1 MRYLILILFLAIG
14 FTSQSQSPYQTETG
28 TEIGIFGAG
37 LTLSGISG
45 YINAK
50 NDILNPEDLEL
61 LDANN
66 IWKFDRWVT
75 KQYNLKAKKSSD
87 IVLYT
92 SFVLP
97 LTLLADENAR
107 GDFGKVGLMSVQTLL
122 LNSGLT
128 NITKTTVKRPRPY
141 LYNEDVALRLKL
153 KKSDRYSFF
162 SGHTS
167 TTAAMSFLTASM
179 YNDYN
184 PGNNNTVIWGLAAL
198 IPAYTGMQRVRA
210 GKHFLSDVIVGYV
223 VGAGVGLLGPALH
236 RH

>member
-1 MRYLILILFLAIG
+1 M
-14 FTSQSQSPYQTETG
+14 
-28 TEIGIFGAG
+28 
-37 LTLSGISG
+37 
-45 YINAK
+45 
-50 NDILNPEDLEL
+50 
-61 LDANN
+61 DANQ

-75 KQYNLKAKKSSD
+75 RQYNLKAKKSSD

-92 SFVLP
+92 SFALP

-107 GDFGKVGLMSVQTLL
+107 NDFGTVGLMSVQTLL

-167 TTAAMSFLTASM
+167 TTAAMSFLTAKM
-179 YNDYN
+179 YSDYN
-184 PGNNNTVIWGLAAL
+184 PGDSNTVIWGLAAL

-210 GKHFLSDVIVGYV
+210 GKHFLSDVLVGYI
-223 VGAGVGLLGPALH
+223 VGAGVGLLVPELH
-236 RH
+236 RL